1 MANIACPKCGS
12 AALSSNTFQSVD
24 FSHIAGDT
32 ILTTSNG
39 RAKDALSNFVVWL
52 GVRAAN
58 AIRNQHRCDHCGA
71 TF

>member
-1 MANIACPKCGS
+1 MATFACPICGS
-12 AALSSNTFQSVD
+12 VALSSNTFQSVD

-32 ILTTSNG
+32 FVAASHG
-39 RAKDALSNFVVWL
+39 RAKDALSNFVAWL
-52 GVRAAN
+52 GVQAAN